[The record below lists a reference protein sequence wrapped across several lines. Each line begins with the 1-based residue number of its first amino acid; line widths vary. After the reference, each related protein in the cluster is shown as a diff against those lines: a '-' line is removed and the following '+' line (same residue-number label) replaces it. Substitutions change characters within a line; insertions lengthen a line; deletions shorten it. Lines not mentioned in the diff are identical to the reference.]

1 MSLGARRGQLVTHIS
16 HGEIRAGAKLL
27 PSGFF
32 CTCVCVRLSVCAGA
46 ECWVSKARGAP
57 VLPLATGTAGFW
69 FPEQSWTKGTALGR
83 GLCSPGARGVSRAFI
98 VPLSWLLPLLLGS
111 LSFFCLF
118 YFKVAFCNKRTKE
131 TKKMPLGGLGGGEV
145 SLLCRCRCGCPCARL
160 VDSCR
165 HAIQGLLCLVFVCS
179 LCLFGLVC
187 ILRAF
192 FAFKEKKSENCSSLG
207 GHKGLWETPRVP
219 GVRGKLSL
227 APRADVV
234 GACLASLLSVM
245 GFKCPQQGEQP
256 WPDEA
261 VDLCLP
267 EQDFGSACL
276 GVQALA

>member
-1 MSLGARRGQLVTHIS
+1 MYVSVCLSVLGLSAGCQRPEGLQCRPWPLAWLGFGFLS
-16 HGEIRAGAKLL
+16 RAG
-27 PSGFF
+27 
-32 CTCVCVRLSVCAGA
+32 
-46 ECWVSKARGAP
+46 
-57 VLPLATGTAGFW
+57 
-69 FPEQSWTKGTALGR
+69 QKGTALGR

-165 HAIQGLLCLVFVCS
+165 HAMQGLLCLVFVCS

-192 FAFKEKKSENCSSLG
+192 FAFKEKKVRTVPVWVGTRGSGRPPVCQGSEGSCPLP
-207 GHKGLWETPRVP
+207 HVLTW
-219 GVRGKLSL
+219 
-227 APRADVV
+227 
-234 GACLASLLSVM
+234 SVLV
-245 GFKCPQQGEQP
+245 
-256 WPDEA
+256 WP
-261 VDLCLP
+261 LCFL
-267 EQDFGSACL
+267 
-276 GVQALA
+276 

>member
-57 VLPLATGTAGFW
+57 VSPLATGTAGFW

-83 GLCSPGARGVSRAFI
+83 GLCSPGARGMSRAFI

-145 SLLCRCRCGCPCARL
+145 SLLCQCRCGCPCARL

-165 HAIQGLLCLVFVCS
+165 HAMQGLLCLVFVCS

-192 FAFKEKKSENCSSLG
+192 FAFKEKKVRTVPVWVGTRGSGRPPVCQGSEGSCPLP
-207 GHKGLWETPRVP
+207 HVLMW
-219 GVRGKLSL
+219 
-227 APRADVV
+227 
-234 GACLASLLSVM
+234 SVLV
-245 GFKCPQQGEQP
+245 
-256 WPDEA
+256 WP
-261 VDLCLP
+261 LCFL
-267 EQDFGSACL
+267 
-276 GVQALA
+276 